1 MKKSS
6 IMVFLLTYGLF
17 YLSSIL
23 FPIDRV
29 WYDALQKPPW
39 TPSGMIIGIIWALLY
54 GLIALSVTII
64 YNKYGFNQKLFW
76 SLFLLNYICNQAFSY
91 FQFSQKNLLLATI
104 DCFLVTITTLLL
116 IVFSFKL
123 SRISAYLFIPYF
135 LWAAFATYLSWT
147 IFSMN

>member
-6 IMVFLLTYGLF
+6 IMIFLLTYGLF

-23 FPIDRV
+23 FPIDRI
-29 WYDALQKPPW
+29 WYDALHKPPW
-39 TPSGMIIGIIWALLY
+39 TPSGMIIGIVWFLLY

-64 YNKYGFNQKLFW
+64 YNRYGFHQKLFCF
-76 SLFLLNYICNQAFSY
+76 LFVLNYICNQAFSY
-91 FQFSQKNLLLATI
+91 FQFSQKNLFLATI

-116 IVFSFKL
+116 IVFSLKL
-123 SRISAYLFIPYF
+123 SKISAYLFIPYF
-135 LWAAFATYLSWT
+135 LWSAFATYLSWT